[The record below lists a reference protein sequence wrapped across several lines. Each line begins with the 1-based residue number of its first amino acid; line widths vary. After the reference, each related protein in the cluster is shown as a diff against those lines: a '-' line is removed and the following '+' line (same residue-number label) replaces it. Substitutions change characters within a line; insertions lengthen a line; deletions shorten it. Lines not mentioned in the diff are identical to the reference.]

1 MEQSLNLALIFI
13 AGLAS
18 VLSPCVFPVLPI
30 IMTGGSQDSRF
41 RPLLIVAGLSLAFVA
56 MGILSSLFGAVI
68 GPFMYKLEK
77 VAGGL
82 IVLFGILMMAD
93 INIFKRLTFFSR
105 LAEGSGGR
113 KSGFVLGLI
122 LGVIWIPCV
131 GPMLSSVLA
140 LVATEKQVAKGI
152 FFLLIYSVGFS
163 IPMLA
168 AGYVSQF
175 FRNRLRGFGRH
186 PQVVSIASG
195 LILTA
200 LGLFII
206 FKGVI
211 GFGA

>member
-1 MEQSLNLALIFI
+1 MEQPLNIVLVFI

-18 VLSPCVFPVLPI
+18 VLSPCVFPVLPVV
-30 IMTGGSQDSRF
+30 MTGGPKDHRF
-41 RPLLIVAGLSLAFVA
+41 RPLLIVAGLSLAFTA
-56 MGILSSLFGAVI
+56 MGVLSSLFGAVI
-68 GPFMYKLEK
+68 GPFMYRLEK
-77 VAGGL
+77 AAGVL
-82 IVLFGILMMAD
+82 IIIFGILMMAD
-93 INIFKRLTFFSR
+93 VNIFKRLTVFAR

-113 KSGFVLGLI
+113 KSGFMLGMI
-122 LGVIWIPCV
+122 LGIIWIPCV

-140 LVATEKQVAKGI
+140 LVATEKQVVKGI
-152 FFLLIYSVGFS
+152 VFLLVYSAGFG

-175 FRNRLRGFGRH
+175 FRNKFRGLGRH
-186 PQVVSIASG
+186 PQFVSIVSG
-195 LILTA
+195 LILVA